1 MRIPL
6 LCRFHGHMK
15 SFVDSPRY
23 DFPKRLLRHLLFWL
37 AYYLYDGPVSSII
50 EQDPAARIAIAA
62 MAMPVKIIAA
72 YFTLYL
78 LRRIYNERSDPV
90 RFYFYLILSIIFFG
104 CLQRTVSYTI
114 IYPHFYTDGRNVPL
128 LYPPKVIIETFG
140 VYSVVAIVVVVHL
153 AKQWYLSQQEKQQLR
168 NEKLE
173 AELKLLK
180 AQIHPHFLFN
190 TLNNLYSLTVT
201 ESRKAP
207 EIVYKLSQL
216 LSYMLYDSNK
226 TTVPLQMEIDYIENY
241 ITLEKIRYEERLDVS
256 LNIFNNIDQIS
267 IAPLLILPFVENSFK
282 HGFSNEIG
290 KVWVNIDIL
299 TTDNQLIIKVE
310 NSKGK
315 VETVKNEVGG
325 IGLFNVRKRLE
336 LIYKDRYELNIVDE
350 ETYLIILKIKF

>member
-1 MRIPL
+1 
-6 LCRFHGHMK
+6 MK
-15 SFVDSPRY
+15 SFIASPRY
-23 DFPKRLLRHLLFWL
+23 DLPKRLLRHFLFWL
-37 AYYLYDGPVSSII
+37 AYYLYDGPISSII

-62 MAMPVKIIAA
+62 MAMPVKMIAA

-78 LRRIYNERSDPV
+78 LRRIYNEKSDPV
-90 RFYFYLILSIIFFG
+90 RFYSYLVLSIIFFG
-104 CLQRTVSYTI
+104 CLQRTVSYTV
-114 IYPHFYTDGRNVPL
+114 IYPHFYPNGTSVPL
-128 LYPPKVIIETFG
+128 FYPPKVIIETFG

-153 AKQWYLSQQEKQQLR
+153 AKQWYVSQQEKQQLR

-201 ESRKAP
+201 ESKKAP

-256 LNIFNNIDQIS
+256 LNVFNNIDHIS
-267 IAPLLILPFVENSFK
+267 IAPLLILPFIENSFK
-282 HGFSNEIG
+282 HGFINEIG

-299 TTDNQLIIKVE
+299 TSDNQLIIKVE

-315 VETVKNEVGG
+315 IEADAAKSAVGG
-325 IGLFNVRKRLE
+325 IGLLNVKKRLE
-336 LIYKDRYELNIVDE
+336 LIYKDRYDLHIVDE
-350 ETYLIILKIKF
+350 ETYLIILKIKL